1 MTRKTIMTILKMVV
15 DERYEDC
22 QKALV
27 FFQHALQSDPA
38 NISLHINLSNVYT
51 TLGDVESSIQH
62 LHQALR
68 LNPQFPE
75 AYNNLGRLLYKQGRF
90 KEAIFYLEKAIRINP
105 RYWEAH
111 YNIAH
116 CLVKQ
121 NQFAQARA
129 HYLEVVKYK
138 PLHANAHFNLGF
150 IQVSEEDYASA
161 ETHFN
166 QVVLIEPKNAEAFR
180 QLGYIYI
187 QLGNTDAAMA
197 ALQNAV
203 TLSSTFPDAH
213 HNLAILHLRHE
224 NRADAL
230 HHFQTALNLDPTN
243 DSATHMVAAL
253 TGNQRDVAPPAYI
266 SRLFDQYAD
275 HYDVQMKTQ
284 LNYQAPFALRSAIGR
299 LLDQRLKPGRV
310 LDLGCGTGIAGVYC
324 RDLALELIGV
334 DISEKMLEKA
344 KALMT
349 YESLIKMD
357 ITDYL
362 AQIDLNPFD
371 LIIASDV
378 LVYYGDL
385 KTLFSLIRKNLNSNG
400 SFSFTTELLKQTT
413 EEPSYHL
420 QSTGRFAHSEQY
432 IRSIAIECDLNIAY
446 HETISLREQ
455 KGDPVPGQLFIL
467 QRKEPS

>member
-1 MTRKTIMTILKMVV
+1 MAA
-15 DERYEDC
+15 DERSKDC
-22 QKALV
+22 QEALA
-27 FFQHALQSDPA
+27 FFKNALQSDPD
-38 NISLHINLSNVYT
+38 NISLHINLSNIYT

-75 AYNNLGRLLYKQGRF
+75 AYNNLGRLLYKQGCF

-116 CLVKQ
+116 CLVKK
-121 NQFAQARA
+121 NQFTEARA

-138 PLHANAHFNLGF
+138 PEHANAHFNLGF
-150 IQVSEEDYASA
+150 IGVSEEDYVSA
-161 ETHFN
+161 EIHFK
-166 QVVLIEPKNAEAFR
+166 QVVLIEPQNGEAFR

-203 TLSSTFPDAH
+203 RLAETFPDAH
-213 HNLAILHLRHE
+213 HNLAILQLRQE
-224 NRADAL
+224 NRTDAL
-230 HHFQTALNLDPTN
+230 HHFQMALKLDPTN
-243 DSATHMVAAL
+243 ESAAHMVAAL
-253 TGNQRDVAPPAYI
+253 TGNQRDIAPPAYI
-266 SRLFDQYAD
+266 SQLFDQYAD

-299 LLDQRLKPGRV
+299 LLEQQLKPGRV

-349 YESLIKMD
+349 YESLINMD

-362 AQIDLNPFD
+362 AQPNLDPFD

-385 KTLFSLIRKNLNSNG
+385 KPLFSLIHKNLSPKG
-400 SFSFTTELLKQTT
+400 SFSFTTELL
-413 EEPSYHL
+413 EETNQDHSYQL
-420 QSTGRFAHSEQY
+420 QATGRFAHNEQY
-432 IRSIAIECDLNIAY
+432 IQSISTACDLKIAY
-446 HETISLREQ
+446 HETINLREQ
-455 KGDPVPGQLFIL
+455 KGHPVTGQLFIL
-467 QRKEPS
+467 QRKESSS